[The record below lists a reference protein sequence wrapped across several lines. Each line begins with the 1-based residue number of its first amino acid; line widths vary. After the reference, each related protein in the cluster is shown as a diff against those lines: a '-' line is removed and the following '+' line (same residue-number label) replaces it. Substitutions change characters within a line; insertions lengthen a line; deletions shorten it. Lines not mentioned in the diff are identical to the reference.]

1 MTIETIVA
9 ALIAVCVLAYLVYSL
24 VRPER
29 F

>member
-1 MTIETIVA
+1 MTIETTIAV
-9 ALIAVCVLAYLVYSL
+9 LIAVCVLAYLVYSL